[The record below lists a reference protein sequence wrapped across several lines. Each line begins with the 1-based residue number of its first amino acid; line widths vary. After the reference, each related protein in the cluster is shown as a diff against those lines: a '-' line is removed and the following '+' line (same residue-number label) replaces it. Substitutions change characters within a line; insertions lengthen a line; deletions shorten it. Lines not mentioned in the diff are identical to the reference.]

1 MDFSAV
7 TDLSSRPVSSAS
19 YDAISRG
26 LHWCMAALIVAAFAL
41 GLTVDV
47 FPKSWEHAVVETHK
61 VIGIA
66 ILLLLLIRFGW
77 RLTHRAPASQ
87 ESSAALALAARAGH
101 AALYVVMLIVPI
113 IGLVYAIRR
122 GQGFDF
128 GLFTLPAL
136 QAAEPRD
143 VTRPIREWHEWAAY
157 ALIALAGLHALAALW
172 HHFIRR
178 DDTLRR
184 MLPTAPQPP
193 L

>member
-1 MDFSAV
+1 MANPSVRPAATSFYDMV
-7 TDLSSRPVSSAS
+7 SR
-19 YDAISRG
+19 R
-26 LHWCMAALIVAAFAL
+26 LHWGMAVLILAAFAL

-77 RLTHRAPASQ
+77 RLSHRAPAPL

-101 AALYVVMLIVPI
+101 VFLYVLMLLVPV

-122 GQGFDF
+122 GQGIDF
-128 GLFTLPAL
+128 GLFALPPF
-136 QAAEPRD
+136 QAPEARA

-157 ALIALAGLHALAALW
+157 ALIGLACLHALAALW
-172 HHFIRR
+172 HHLVRK

-184 MLPTAPQPP
+184 MLPDASQRP